1 MFPSTI
7 GRPGNEVA
15 MSIIRFDVRPNFRGE
30 MVMLL
35 SMDSAGLTL
44 FEEKIRSLESS
55 KQAVHFSAGN
65 QEYTLTIGDEHAK
78 IVRNDNSTTWFLTPE
93 KKKEIADKLE
103 AMEAAGQPCHQYVDQ
118 LDPDG
123 PLVIS
128 LNEYV

>member
-1 MFPSTI
+1 M
-7 GRPGNEVA
+7 A

-30 MVMLL
+30 TVLLL

-44 FEEKIRSLESS
+44 FEEKIRSLGSA

-65 QEYTLTIGDEHAK
+65 QEYILTIGDEHAK

-103 AMEAAGQPCHQYVDQ
+103 AMEEAGQPCHQYVDQ